1 MCDSIMTTCR
11 GKFSTISLHTF
22 LTMAPLVLTLWA
34 EDKSLPIAKSRK
46 KREEEGGGE
55 GRRRRRKGKG
65 QYTNPNVLN
74 VSKIQ
79 ISSLK
84 NNNNNNKRTFIL

>member
-46 KREEEGGGE
+46 KREEGGE
-55 GRRRRRKGKG
+55 GRGEGGGGKERG
-65 QYTNPNVLN
+65 NTQTQT
-74 VSKIQ
+74 S
-79 ISSLK
+79 
-84 NNNNNNKRTFIL
+84 